1 MHINPMKAAVE
12 RGELQIG
19 TWVNLVRN
27 PAILTLLKNAGL
39 DFARIDMEHSAL
51 SIESLADMAMLAR
64 ALEFPIAVRP
74 PHANRE
80 WITRLLDCGVWNLH
94 CPQVENLAHAR
105 EIADAAHY
113 APRGNRGMS
122 GTSPSSE
129 YEFKPPLER
138 NKFANDQV
146 HVTVMFETDEA
157 FNDLD
162 AIAATDGIDALTLG
176 PTDLAQNLGVF
187 GKPEMGKVLD
197 ERRDLILASARKH
210 GKTCAML
217 VGSQEQAQQ
226 WKEAGVLLL
235 VYKSEVE
242 ILANGFRDAMK
253 SIRG

>member
-1 MHINPMKAAVE
+1 
-12 RGELQIG
+12 
-19 TWVNLVRN
+19 
-27 PAILTLLKNAGL
+27 
-39 DFARIDMEHSAL
+39 
-51 SIESLADMAMLAR
+51 
-64 ALEFPIAVRP
+64 
-74 PHANRE
+74 
-80 WITRLLDCGVWNLH
+80 
-94 CPQVENLAHAR
+94 
-105 EIADAAHY
+105 
-113 APRGNRGMS
+113 MS
-122 GTSPSSE
+122 GTSPATE
-129 YEFKPPLER
+129 YEFKPVLER

-146 HVTVMFETDEA
+146 HVRVMFETDEA

-197 ERRDLILASARKH
+197 ERRDLILAAAKKH

-253 SIRG
+253 AIRG

>member
-51 SIESLADMAMLAR
+51 SIESLADMAILAR

-129 YEFKPPLER
+129 YEFKPAVER

-197 ERRDLILASARKH
+197 ERRDLILAAAKKH

-253 SIRG
+253 AIRS